1 MIKEFL
7 EFVNEIQKDSSRL
20 YKESVLKKYSDNDD
34 IKYLLDFVY
43 NTYIVTGISSKKLQK
58 TNLSN
63 THLSELELFEY
74 FKKNNTGR
82 DEDIA
87 VLNTFKTNFSM
98 EEQKLIDQIISKNLQ
113 LGIDVKTI
121 NKVIPNLLPIFTIQL
136 ANKYFDNPS
145 FVEGKEFWLTTK
157 IDGSRII
164 AIKENQNVY
173 FFTRAGQR
181 YLGLVDLE
189 EELKNVPQDN
199 FVLDGELTLLDK
211 GNLSSKEQF
220 KETMKISRK
229 DGIKHGLKMLVFD
242 YLELDEFKNNKS
254 YTMYSDRREKLNKL
268 FTNTFTYFSLLPI
281 LYHGTDTTK
290 ITELLNKAIKAG
302 EEGLMINLQDVYQ
315 FKRTSSLL
323 KVKKMNDLD
332 LTVVGFEE
340 GTNRLAGT
348 LGALLVEYKNNI
360 VKVGSGF
367 SDELRKEIWLHQ
379 DEWLG
384 RTVIVQ
390 YFEETKNQDGGISL
404 RFPVYIDYR
413 EDK

>member
-87 VLNTFKTNFSM
+87 VLNTFKTNFSI

-121 NKVIPNLLPIFTIQL
+121 NKVIPNLLPVFTIQL

-145 FVEGKEFWLTTK
+145 FVDGKEFWLTTK

-220 KETMKISRK
+220 KATMKISRK

-254 YTMYSDRREKLNKL
+254 YTMYSGRREKLNKL
-268 FTNTFTYFSLLPI
+268 FTNTFTYFSLLPV
-281 LYHGTDTTK
+281 LYHGTDATK
-290 ITELLNKAIKAG
+290 IIELLNKAIKAG

-340 GTNRLAGT
+340 GTNRLART

-367 SDELRKEIWLHQ
+367 SDELRKEIWSHQ
-379 DEWLG
+379 EEWLG

-390 YFEETKNQDGGISL
+390 YFEETKNQEGGISL

>member
-43 NTYIVTGISSKKLQK
+43 NTYIVTGISNKKLQK

-74 FKKNNTGR
+74 FKNNNTGR

-87 VLNTFKTNFSM
+87 VLNTFKTNFSV

-121 NKVIPNLLPIFTIQL
+121 NKVILNLIPVFTIQL

-145 FVEGKEFWLTTK
+145 FVDGKEFWLTTK

-164 AIKENQNVY
+164 AIKENKNVY

-268 FTNTFTYFSLLPI
+268 FTNPFTYFSLLPI
-281 LYHGTDTTK
+281 IYHGTDTTK

-340 GTNRLAGT
+340 GTNRLVGT

-379 DEWLG
+379 EEWLG

>member
-20 YKESVLKKYSDNDD
+20 YKESVLKKYSNNND
-34 IKYLLDFVY
+34 IKYLLNFVY

-82 DEDIA
+82 DEDVG
-87 VLNTFKTNFSM
+87 VLNTFKTNFSV

-121 NKVIPNLLPIFTIQL
+121 NKVIPNLCSIFNVQL
-136 ANKYFDNPS
+136 ANKYFDNPN
-145 FVEGKEFWLTTK
+145 FVENKEFWLTTK

-164 AIKENQNVY
+164 AIKEDQNVY

-332 LTVVGFEE
+332 LTVTGFEE

-367 SDELRKEIWLHQ
+367 SDELRKEIWMHQ
-379 DEWLG
+379 EEWLG
-384 RTVIVQ
+384 RTVIIQ
-390 YFEETKNQDGGISL
+390 YFEETRNQDGGISL

-413 EDK
+413 DDK

>member
-87 VLNTFKTNFSM
+87 VLNTFKTNFSV

-121 NKVIPNLLPIFTIQL
+121 NKVIPNLIPVFTIQL

-145 FVEGKEFWLTTK
+145 FVDGKEFWLTTK

-268 FTNTFTYFSLLPI
+268 FTNPFTYFSLLPI
-281 LYHGTDTTK
+281 IYHGTDTTK

-340 GTNRLAGT
+340 GTNRLVGT

-379 DEWLG
+379 EEWLG

>member
-63 THLSELELFEY
+63 VHLSELELFEY

-82 DEDIA
+82 DEDVG
-87 VLNTFKTNFSM
+87 VLNTFKTNFSV

-121 NKVIPNLLPIFTIQL
+121 NKVIPNLIKAFNVQL

-145 FVEGKEFWLTTK
+145 FVENKEFWLTTK

-164 AIKENQNVY
+164 TIKENQNVY
-173 FFTRAGQR
+173 FFTRAGQQ

-189 EELKNVPQDN
+189 EELKNISQDN

-211 GNLSSKEQF
+211 RNLSSKEQF

-242 YLELDEFKNNKS
+242 YLELDEFKKNKS
-254 YTMYSDRREKLNKL
+254 YTLYSDRREKLNKL
-268 FTNTFTYFSLLPI
+268 FTNNFTYFSLLPI

-290 ITELLNKAIKAG
+290 ITELLNKVIKEG

-340 GTNRLAGT
+340 GTNRLVGT

-367 SDELRKEIWLHQ
+367 SDELRKEIWMHQ
-379 DEWLG
+379 EEWLG
-384 RTVIVQ
+384 RTVIIQ

-413 EDK
+413 DDK

>member
-87 VLNTFKTNFSM
+87 VLNTFKTTFSI

-121 NKVIPNLLPIFTIQL
+121 NKVIPNLLPVFTIQL

-189 EELKNVPQDN
+189 EELKSVPQDN

-268 FTNTFTYFSLLPI
+268 FTNTLTYFSLLPI

-332 LTVVGFEE
+332 LTIVGFEE

-379 DEWLG
+379 KEWLG

>member
-63 THLSELELFEY
+63 THLSELELFKY

-87 VLNTFKTNFSM
+87 VLNTFKTNFSV

-121 NKVIPNLLPIFTIQL
+121 NKVIPNLLPVFTIQL

-145 FVEGKEFWLTTK
+145 FVDGKEFWLTTK

-268 FTNTFTYFSLLPI
+268 FTNPFTYFSLLPI
-281 LYHGTDTTK
+281 IYHGTDTTK

-340 GTNRLAGT
+340 GTNRLVGT
-348 LGALLVEYKNNI
+348 LEALLVEYKNNI

-367 SDELRKEIWLHQ
+367 SDELRKEIWLYQ
-379 DEWLG
+379 EEWLG

>member
-20 YKESVLKKYSDNDD
+20 YKESVLKKYSNNND

-63 THLSELELFEY
+63 VHLSELELFEY

-87 VLNTFKTNFSM
+87 VLNTFKTNFSV

-121 NKVIPNLLPIFTIQL
+121 NKVIPNLLPVFTIQL

-145 FVEGKEFWLTTK
+145 FVDGKEFWLTTK

-254 YTMYSDRREKLNKL
+254 YTLYLDRREKLNKL

-340 GTNRLAGT
+340 GANRLAGT

-379 DEWLG
+379 EEWLG